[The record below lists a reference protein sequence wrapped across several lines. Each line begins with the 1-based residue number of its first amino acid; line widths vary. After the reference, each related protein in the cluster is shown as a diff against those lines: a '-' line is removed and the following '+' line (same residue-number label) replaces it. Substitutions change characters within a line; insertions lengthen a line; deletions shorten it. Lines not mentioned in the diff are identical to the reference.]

1 MLKNL
6 VFPILLTLLF
16 AFACKQATE
25 VKSGKVLAEA
35 YGEKLYLSDVSVE
48 VPEDISYEDS
58 VFLVQELVNLW
69 VEKRVLLNEADK
81 TLTASEKDKSKEL
94 EEFKNDLLIFE
105 VLDKLSESS
114 IDTSF
119 TDVEIEEYY
128 NDNIED
134 FELVQNIIKVMFYKV
149 PTYTPTLNQLWSE
162 FKKDFK
168 SAHEKLTAISEAKG
182 NNYTDRYNWVLFDDI
197 LKEVPINTYNQEHF
211 LSNNKDIRLKDGDY
225 TYFIKI
231 IDFKTRNGVKPF
243 ELAKE
248 DIIPVLKL
256 KRQKEMI
263 KEVERNLIKQAYSK
277 NKVRIY

>member
-1 MLKNL
+1 
-6 VFPILLTLLF
+6 
-16 AFACKQATE
+16 
-25 VKSGKVLAEA
+25 
-35 YGEKLYLSDVSVE
+35 
-48 VPEDISYEDS
+48 
-58 VFLVQELVNLW
+58 
-69 VEKRVLLNEADK
+69 
-81 TLTASEKDKSKEL
+81 
-94 EEFKNDLLIFE
+94 
-105 VLDKLSESS
+105 
-114 IDTSF
+114 
-119 TDVEIEEYY
+119 
-128 NDNIED
+128 
-134 FELVQNIIKVMFYKV
+134 MFYKV

-263 KEVERNLIKQAYSK
+263 KEVETNLIKQAYSK